1 MVPRVGMLSI
11 AARTGAVLALIAAL
25 AGCGSSAPPSANAR
39 RGFATDAS
47 GPSRPGSCP
56 ATVIETLVRVAK
68 RIYREG
74 IASERTAVAMHA
86 ITTSIPLREAVARS
100 DAQGARAAA
109 EGLLASGSMTDLL
122 IRRAG
127 RVLVSLGAPN
137 AVAPLRGTLTGASGA
152 AIGSFVTSVW
162 ADDGLIA
169 ETDGVTQ
176 GSLALRVGQSP
187 AAQRSIAGSFA
198 LPPGKL
204 PARGRLTEHGVEYQ
218 FSSFPV
224 KIYPAGAM
232 RVYLLRSVRS
242 TAALCGRTEQDTVV
256 NTLSHV
262 ARLIY
267 DGEIGGRARTQVHR
281 VQNDPGLLSAVARHD
296 AAGTRS
302 AVERLLNQH
311 IVRLR
316 VSAAGRL
323 LSDVGG
329 PFVLG
334 PVGGTLRLG
343 GREIGSFV
351 LSIQDDEGYLRLTR
365 RLVGLKVLMRMGG
378 QLVKNSLGPAPG
390 EVPASGSYRYQGRSF
405 RVFTIA
411 AAAFPAGPL
420 QIQVLVP
427 IPYT

>member
-11 AARTGAVLALIAAL
+11 AARTGAILALIAAL
-25 AGCGSSAPPSANAR
+25 AGCGSSAPKNATAR

-47 GPSRPGSCP
+47 APSRPGSCP
-56 ATVIETLVRVAK
+56 ATVLETLVRVAK

-74 IASERTAVAMHA
+74 IASERTAVAVHA
-86 ITTSIPLREAVARS
+86 ITSSIPLREAVARG

-109 EGLLASGSMTDLL
+109 EALLASGHMTDLQ
-122 IRRAG
+122 IQRNG
-127 RVLVSLGAPN
+127 HVLVSLGAPN
-137 AVAPLRGTLTGASGA
+137 AVAPLRGTLTGARGA
-152 AIGSFVTSVW
+152 AIGRFVTSVW

-176 GSLALRVGQSP
+176 GSLALRVAQSP
-187 AAQRSIAGSFA
+187 VAERSIAGSFA

-204 PARGRLTEHGVEYQ
+204 PARGRLTEHGVEYR
-218 FSSFPV
+218 FSSFPAR
-224 KIYPAGAM
+224 IYPSGAM
-232 RVYLLRSVRS
+232 RVYLLRSIRS
-242 TAALCGRTEQDTVV
+242 TAPLCGRTEQDTVV

-267 DGEIGGRARTQVHR
+267 DGEIGGRARAQVHR
-281 VQNDPGLLSAVARHD
+281 VQTDPALLSAVARHD
-296 AAGTRS
+296 ASGTRR

-334 PVGGTLRLG
+334 PLGAPLRLG

-365 RLVGLKVLMRMGG
+365 RLVGLKVLMTMAG

-390 EVPASGSYRYQGRSF
+390 AVPATGSYRYQGRSF

-411 AAAFPAGPL
+411 ATAFPAGPL
-420 QIQVLVP
+420 RIQVLVP
-427 IPYT
+427 IPYS

>member
-1 MVPRVGMLSI
+1 MLSI
-11 AARTGAVLALIAAL
+11 ATRTAAILAAIAML
-25 AGCGSSAPPSANAR
+25 AGCGSGAAGKATAR

-47 GPSRPGSCP
+47 TPSRPGSCP
-56 ATVIETLVRVAK
+56 ATVVETLVRVAK

-86 ITTSIPLREAVARS
+86 IQTSVPLREAVQRG
-100 DAQGARAAA
+100 DAQGVRSAA
-109 EGLLASGSMTDLL
+109 EALLASGRMTDLL
-122 IRRAG
+122 IRSRGA
-127 RVLVSLGAPN
+127 VLADLGAAN
-137 AVAPLRGTLTGASGA
+137 AVAPLRGTLTSASGA

-162 ADDGLIA
+162 ADDGVIA
-169 ETDGVTQ
+169 ETDGVTE
-176 GSLALRVGQSP
+176 GSLALRAGRSAQ
-187 AAQRSIAGSFA
+187 AARSIAGSFA

-204 PARGRLTEHGVEYQ
+204 PARGRLTEHGVEYR
-218 FSSFPV
+218 FSSFPARV
-224 KIYPAGAM
+224 FPSGAL

-242 TAALCGRTEQDTVV
+242 TAPLCARTEQDTVV
-256 NTLSHV
+256 NTLTRV

-267 DGEIGGRARTQVHR
+267 DGEIGGRALTQVRR
-281 VQNDPGLLSAVARHD
+281 VQNDSALLSAVARRD
-296 AAGTRS
+296 PATTRQ

-316 VSAAGRL
+316 VSAADRL

-334 PVGGTLRLG
+334 PVGAPLRLG

-365 RLVGLKVLMRMGG
+365 RLVGLNVLMWMGS

-390 EVPASGSYRYQGRSF
+390 TPPASGTYRYRGRSF

-411 AAAFPAGPL
+411 ASAFPAGPL
-420 QIQVLVP
+420 RIQVLVP

>member
-1 MVPRVGMLSI
+1 MVPRVGMPSI
-11 AARTGAVLALIAAL
+11 ATRTGAVLAVIATL
-25 AGCGSSAPPSANAR
+25 AGCGSSAGSNATAR

-47 GPSRPGSCP
+47 TPSRPGSCP
-56 ATVIETLVRVAK
+56 ATVLETLVRVAK

-74 IASERTAVAMHA
+74 VASERTAVATHA
-86 ITTSIPLREAVARS
+86 ITTSIPLREAVQHG

-109 EGLLASGSMTDLL
+109 EALLASGRMTDLL
-122 IRRAG
+122 IRREG
-127 RVLVSLGAPN
+127 RVLADVGAPN

-152 AIGSFVTSVW
+152 PIGRFVTSVW
-162 ADDGLIA
+162 ADDGVIA
-169 ETDGVTQ
+169 ETSGVTS
-176 GSLALRVGQSP
+176 GSVALRVGG
-187 AAQRSIAGSFA
+187 RSIAGSFA

-204 PARGRLTEHGVEYQ
+204 PARGQLTVHGVEYR
-218 FSSFPV
+218 FSSFPAR
-224 KIYPAGAM
+224 IYPSGGL

-242 TAALCGRTEQDTVV
+242 TAPLCGRTEQDTVV
-256 NTLSHV
+256 NTLSRV

-267 DGEIGGRARTQVHR
+267 DGEIGGRALTQVHR
-281 VQNDPGLLSAVARHD
+281 VQNDPALLSAVARREE
-296 AAGTRS
+296 AGTRR

-316 VSAAGRL
+316 VSAAHRL

-334 PVGGTLRLG
+334 PVGGSLIRG

-365 RLVGLKVLMRMGG
+365 RLVGLDVLMRMGS

-390 EVPASGSYRYQGRSF
+390 AVPASGSYRYRSRSF

-411 AAAFPAGPL
+411 ATAFPAGPL

-427 IPYT
+427 IPFR

>member
-1 MVPRVGMLSI
+1 MVPRVAMLSI
-11 AARTGAVLALIAAL
+11 AARTGAVLALSAAL
-25 AGCGSSAPPSANAR
+25 AGCGSSAPKNATAR

-47 GPSRPGSCP
+47 APSRPGSCP
-56 ATVIETLVRVAK
+56 ATVLETLVRVAK

-74 IASERTAVAMHA
+74 IASERTAVAVHA
-86 ITTSIPLREAVARS
+86 ITSSIPLREAVARG
-100 DAQGARAAA
+100 DALGARAAA
-109 EGLLASGSMTDLL
+109 EALLASGRMTDLQ
-122 IRRAG
+122 IQRNG
-127 RVLVSLGAPN
+127 HVLVSLGAAN
-137 AVAPLRGTLTGASGA
+137 AVAPLRGTLTGAGGA
-152 AIGSFVTSVW
+152 PIARFVTSVW

-176 GSLALRVGQSP
+176 GSLALRVAQSP
-187 AAQRSIAGSFA
+187 VAERSIAGSFA

-204 PARGRLTEHGVEYQ
+204 PARGRLTEHGVEYR
-218 FSSFPV
+218 FSSFPAR
-224 KIYPAGAM
+224 IYPSGAM
-232 RVYLLRSVRS
+232 RVYLLRSIRS
-242 TAALCGRTEQDTVV
+242 TAPLCGRTEQDTVV

-281 VQNDPGLLSAVARHD
+281 VQTDPALLSAVARHD
-296 AAGTRS
+296 ASGTRR
-302 AVERLLNQH
+302 AIERLLNQH

-334 PVGGTLRLG
+334 PLGAPLRLG

-365 RLVGLKVLMRMGG
+365 RLVGLKVLMTMAG

-390 EVPASGSYRYQGRSF
+390 AVPTTGSYRYQGRSF
-405 RVFTIA
+405 RVFTVA
-411 AAAFPAGPL
+411 ATAFPAGPL
-420 QIQVLVP
+420 RIQVLVP

>member
-1 MVPRVGMLSI
+1 
-11 AARTGAVLALIAAL
+11 
-25 AGCGSSAPPSANAR
+25 
-39 RGFATDAS
+39 
-47 GPSRPGSCP
+47 
-56 ATVIETLVRVAK
+56 
-68 RIYREG
+68 
-74 IASERTAVAMHA
+74 
-86 ITTSIPLREAVARS
+86 
-100 DAQGARAAA
+100 
-109 EGLLASGSMTDLL
+109 
-122 IRRAG
+122 
-127 RVLVSLGAPN
+127 VSLGAPN
-137 AVAPLRGTLTGASGA
+137 AVAPLRGTLTGAGGA

-176 GSLALRVGQSP
+176 GSLALRVGRSA

-198 LPPGKL
+198 LTPGKL
-204 PARGRLTEHGVEYQ
+204 PARGRLTEHGVEYR
-218 FSSFPV
+218 FSSFPA

-267 DGEIGGRARTQVHR
+267 DGEIGGRARTQVRR
-281 VQNDPGLLSAVARHD
+281 VQNDPALLSAVARHD

-334 PVGGTLRLG
+334 PVGGTLRVG

-365 RLVGLKVLMRMGG
+365 RLAGLAVLMYMNLGSG
-378 QLVKNSLGPAPG
+378 APQLVKNSLGPMPG
-390 EVPASGSYRYQGRSF
+390 PALASVPASGAYRYRGRSF
-405 RVFTIA
+405 RVFTVHA
-411 AAAFPAGPL
+411 KAFPSGPL
-420 QIQVLVP
+420 TIRVLVP
-427 IPYT
+427 IPYR